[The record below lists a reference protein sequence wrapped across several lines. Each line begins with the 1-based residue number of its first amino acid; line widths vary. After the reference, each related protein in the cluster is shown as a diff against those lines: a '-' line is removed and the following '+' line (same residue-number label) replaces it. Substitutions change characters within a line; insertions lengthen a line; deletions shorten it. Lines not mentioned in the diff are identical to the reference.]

1 MKREGIAMSRI
12 DMDSLVDIIFNLR
25 WKSDTAHHT
34 DCYQASRVNIW
45 RDYFP
50 KGLLDA
56 FMGKESGE
64 RVEIRLKEGESIPGY
79 DNNKLFTIKSA
90 QFDNSVGRQTVVRPQ
105 FGRFYPKGVLKGV
118 SGVYKANVE
127 PFRCVGV
134 NNGNVSVD
142 FNHPIA
148 GRDLQLSCLIGKVEK
163 KMVERGGT
171 SIDWLET
178 LAAGPGMQARWQN
191 KATDYFA
198 ENAFS
203 RKDERPDEKFYDSP
217 RFVQHIDD
225 TAIEMVRNTYGRFL
239 YGGMRVLDLM
249 SSWQSHV
256 PANVPLKSLSGLG
269 LNMEELKR
277 NRQLTDFTVQD
288 LNVNK
293 VLPYPN
299 DTFEAVLNTVSVE
312 YLTDPIAIFK
322 EVTRVL
328 RPGGHFIVTFSNR
341 WFPPKAIKIWE
352 ELHDFERMGLVSEY
366 FIRSGGFANLQTY
379 SIRGLPRPHKDKYYP
394 DLLYSDPVYAV
405 WGQKK

>member
-1 MKREGIAMSRI
+1 MSRI

-25 WKSDTAHHT
+25 WKSDTAYHT

-45 RDYFP
+45 RDVFP
-50 KGLLDA
+50 PGLPDS

-64 RVEIRLKEGESIPGY
+64 RIEVRLKDGDSIPGY
-79 DNNKLFTIKSA
+79 DNNKLFAIKSS
-90 QFDNSVGRQTVVRPQ
+90 QFDSKKGRQAVVRPQ
-105 FGRFYPKGVLKGV
+105 FGRFYPKGLLKGV

-134 NNGNVSVD
+134 NNGNMSVD

-163 KMVERGGT
+163 KTVERGGT
-171 SIDWLET
+171 SIDWVET

-191 KATDYFA
+191 QATDYFA
-198 ENAFS
+198 ENAFD
-203 RKDERPDEKFYDSP
+203 RKDERPDERFYDSP

-239 YGGMRVLDLM
+239 AGGMRVLDLM

-256 PANVPLKSLSGLG
+256 PTNVSLESLVGVG
-269 LNMEELKR
+269 LNMEELKK
-277 NRQLTDFTVQD
+277 NNQLTDFTVQN

-293 VLPYPN
+293 ALPYAN
-299 DTFEAVLNTVSVE
+299 DTFDAVLNTVSVE

-322 EVTRVL
+322 EVARVL

-341 WFPPKAIKIWE
+341 WFPPKVVKIWE

-366 FIRSGGFANLQTY
+366 FMRSGGFTSLQTY

>member
-1 MKREGIAMSRI
+1 MSRI

-25 WKSDTAHHT
+25 WKSDTAYHT

-50 KGLLDA
+50 PGLLDL

-64 RVEIRLKEGESIPGY
+64 RIEVRLKDGESIPGY
-79 DNNKLFTIKSA
+79 DNKKLFTIKSA
-90 QFDNSVGRQTVVRPQ
+90 QFDNRTGRQAVVRPQ
-105 FGRFYPKGVLKGV
+105 FGRFYPKGLLKGV

-134 NNGNVSVD
+134 NNGNMSVD

-163 KMVERGGT
+163 KMLERGGT

-191 KATDYFA
+191 QATDYFA
-198 ENAFS
+198 ENAFV
-203 RKDERPDEKFYDSP
+203 RKDEQPDERFYDSP

-239 YGGMRVLDLM
+239 TGGMRVLDLM

-256 PANVPLKSLSGLG
+256 PTNVALESLTGLG

-277 NRQLTDFTVQD
+277 NRQLTDVTVQD

-299 DTFEAVLNTVSVE
+299 DTFDAVLNTVSVE

-322 EVTRVL
+322 EVARVL

-366 FIRSGGFANLQTY
+366 FIRSGGFANLHTY

-394 DLLYSDPVYAV
+394 DLLYSDPIYAV

>member
-1 MKREGIAMSRI
+1 MSRI

-25 WKSDTAHHT
+25 WKSDTAYHT

-45 RDYFP
+45 RDVFP
-50 KGLLDA
+50 PGLLDS
-56 FMGKESGE
+56 FLGKESGE
-64 RVEIRLKEGESIPGY
+64 RIAVQLKDGDSLPRY
-79 DNNKLFTIKSA
+79 DSQKLFTIKRS
-90 QFDNSVGRQTVVRPQ
+90 QFDTSMGRLGVLRPQ
-105 FGRFYPKGVLKGV
+105 FGRFYPKGLLNGV

-134 NNGNVSVD
+134 NNGNMSVD

-148 GRDLQLSCLIGKVEK
+148 GRDLQLSCLIGKVERK
-163 KMVERGGT
+163 KVERGGT
-171 SIDWLET
+171 SIDWFET

-191 KATDYFA
+191 HATDYFA
-198 ENAFS
+198 EDAFA
-203 RKDERPDEKFYDSP
+203 RKDERPDETFYSSP

-239 YGGMRVLDLM
+239 TGGMRVLDLM

-256 PANVPLKSLSGLG
+256 PTNVQLKSLTGLG
-269 LNMEELKR
+269 LNMDELKR
-277 NRQLTDFTVQD
+277 NRQLTNITVQD

-293 VLPYPN
+293 TLPYPN
-299 DTFEAVLNTVSVE
+299 DTYDAVLNTVSVE

-322 EVTRVL
+322 EVARVL
-328 RPGGHFIVTFSNR
+328 HPGGHFVVTFSNR

-352 ELHDFERMGLVSEY
+352 ELHDFERMGLVAEY
-366 FIRSGGFANLQTY
+366 FLQSGGFANVQTY
-379 SIRGLPRPHKDKYYP
+379 SIRGLPRPHNDKYYP
-394 DLLYSDPVYAV
+394 DLLHSDPVYAV

>member
-1 MKREGIAMSRI
+1 MSRI

-25 WKSDTAHHT
+25 WKSDSAYHT

-50 KGLLDA
+50 PGLLDA

-64 RVEIRLKEGESIPGY
+64 RIEIGLKGGESIPGY
-79 DNNKLFTIKSA
+79 DNSKLFTIKSD
-90 QFDNSVGRQTVVRPQ
+90 QFDNSVGRHTVVRPQ
-105 FGRFYPKGVLKGV
+105 FGRFYPKGLLKGV

-191 KATDYFA
+191 QATDYFA

-203 RKDERPDEKFYDSP
+203 KKDGRPDEIFYGSP

-239 YGGMRVLDLM
+239 SGGMRVLDLM

-256 PANVPLKSLSGLG
+256 PEKVPLKFLTGLG

-293 VLPYPN
+293 VLPYPD

-322 EVTRVL
+322 EVARVL

-366 FIRSGGFANLQTY
+366 FIRSGGFANLHTY

-394 DLLYSDPVYAV
+394 DLPYSDPVYAV

>member
-1 MKREGIAMSRI
+1 MSRI

-25 WKSDTAHHT
+25 WKSDTAYHT

-45 RDYFP
+45 RDVFP
-50 KGLLDA
+50 PGLLDS
-56 FMGKESGE
+56 FLGKESGE
-64 RVEIRLKEGESIPGY
+64 RIAVQLKDGDSLPRY
-79 DNNKLFTIKSA
+79 DSQKLFTIKRS
-90 QFDNSVGRQTVVRPQ
+90 QFDTSMGRLGVLRPQ
-105 FGRFYPKGVLKGV
+105 FGRFYPKGLLNGV

-134 NNGNVSVD
+134 NNGNMSVD

-148 GRDLQLSCLIGKVEK
+148 GRDLQLSCLIGKVERK
-163 KMVERGGT
+163 KVERGGT
-171 SIDWLET
+171 SIDWFET

-191 KATDYFA
+191 HATDYFA
-198 ENAFS
+198 EDAFA
-203 RKDERPDEKFYDSP
+203 RKDERPDETFYSSP

-239 YGGMRVLDLM
+239 TGGMRVLDLM

-256 PANVPLKSLSGLG
+256 PTNVQLKSLTGLG
-269 LNMEELKR
+269 LNMDELKR
-277 NRQLTDFTVQD
+277 NRQLTNITVQD

-293 VLPYPN
+293 TLPYPN
-299 DTFEAVLNTVSVE
+299 DTYDAVLNTVSVE

-322 EVTRVL
+322 EVARVL
-328 RPGGHFIVTFSNR
+328 HPGGHFVVTFSNR

-352 ELHDFERMGLVSEY
+352 ELHDFERMGLVAEY
-366 FIRSGGFANLQTY
+366 FLQSGGFANVQTY
-379 SIRGLPRPHKDKYYP
+379 SIRCLPRPHNDKYYP
-394 DLLYSDPVYAV
+394 DLLHSDPVYAV

>member
-1 MKREGIAMSRI
+1 
-12 DMDSLVDIIFNLR
+12 
-25 WKSDTAHHT
+25 
-34 DCYQASRVNIW
+34 
-45 RDYFP
+45 
-50 KGLLDA
+50 
-56 FMGKESGE
+56 
-64 RVEIRLKEGESIPGY
+64 
-79 DNNKLFTIKSA
+79 
-90 QFDNSVGRQTVVRPQ
+90 
-105 FGRFYPKGVLKGV
+105 
-118 SGVYKANVE
+118 
-127 PFRCVGV
+127 
-134 NNGNVSVD
+134 
-142 FNHPIA
+142 
-148 GRDLQLSCLIGKVEK
+148 
-163 KMVERGGT
+163 MVERGGT

-191 KATDYFA
+191 QATDYFA
-198 ENAFS
+198 ENAFA
-203 RKDERPDEKFYDSP
+203 RKDERPDERFYDSP

-239 YGGMRVLDLM
+239 TGGMRVLDLM

-256 PANVPLKSLSGLG
+256 PTNVPLESLTGLG

-277 NRQLTDFTVQD
+277 NRQLTDVTVQD

-299 DTFEAVLNTVSVE
+299 DTFDAVLNTVSVE

-322 EVTRVL
+322 EVARVL

-366 FIRSGGFANLQTY
+366 FMRSDGFTSLHTY
-379 SIRGLPRPHKDKYYP
+379 SIRGLPRPHRDKYYP

>member
-1 MKREGIAMSRI
+1 MGRV

-25 WKSDTAHHT
+25 WKSDTAYHT
-34 DCYQASRVNIW
+34 DCYQASRVNVW

-50 KGLLDA
+50 PGLMESI
-56 FMGKESGE
+56 MGKEPGE
-64 RVEIRLKEGESIPGY
+64 RIEIRLKNGDSIPGY
-79 DNNKLFTIKSA
+79 DMQKLFTV
-90 QFDNSVGRQTVVRPQ
+90 NSVQFENNTGRQAPVRPH
-105 FGRFYPKGVLKGV
+105 FGRFYPKGLLKGI
-118 SGVYKANVE
+118 SGVYRANVE

-134 NNGNVSVD
+134 NNGKMSVD

-148 GRDLQLSCLIGKVEK
+148 GRELQLSGLIGKVEK
-163 KMVERGGT
+163 KTIERGGT
-171 SIDWLET
+171 SIDWVET

-191 KATDYFA
+191 QATDYFA
-198 ENAFS
+198 ENAFD
-203 RKDERPDEKFYDSP
+203 RKDERPDERFYDSP

-239 YGGMRVLDLM
+239 AGGMRVLDLM

-256 PANVPLKSLSGLG
+256 PMNVSLESLVGLG
-269 LNMEELKR
+269 LNKEELKR
-277 NRQLTDFTVQD
+277 NSQLTDFTVQD

-293 VLPYPN
+293 ILPYAI
-299 DTFEAVLNTVSVE
+299 DTFDAVLNTVSVE

-322 EVTRVL
+322 DVARVL

-341 WFPPKAIKIWE
+341 WFPPKAVKIWE
-352 ELHDFERMGLVSEY
+352 ELHDFERMGLVLEY
-366 FIRSGGFANLQTY
+366 FMQSGGFTNLHTY